1 MLQLLKDGTFRKRL
15 QRKEKIKIKI
25 RRVIDIQ
32 FNLVNLVVREE
43 TLEEEEVEV
52 TVVKED
58 LRDTMI
64 EVREMVETTREDQ
77 DLMIKR

>member
-58 LRDTMI
+58 QRDTMI